1 MIETL
6 LAATIIGQSIIAPN
20 VMQTEYL
27 TERDEIITIVETI
40 QEVPINE

>member
-6 LAATIIGQSIIAPN
+6 LAATIVGQVIIGPN
-20 VMQTEYL
+20 LLQTDYL

-40 QEVPINE
+40 EEVPQ